1 MSNKNLTISFL
12 GIGLMGLP
20 MCTNIAK
27 AGFAVKAFNR
37 NLEKLNALK
46 EFGVNTC
53 NTLQEAVSETD
64 IIITMLSDDEAVLDV
79 LNQIIKLDY
88 KKNSVFIDMS
98 SIKFSTAKKIHDIT
112 KQNNLRYVDAPVS
125 GGPEGAKS
133 ASLAIMAGGDQLDFD
148 NCHDVLKTMG
158 NPTLVGPSGSGQ
170 VAKLCNQIIVGV
182 TIGAVAE
189 AIILC
194 EATGADPTKF
204 IQAVAGGFADSK
216 ILQNH
221 GNRMVAKDFAP
232 RGKTHTHLK
241 DMNNIIECAKDYQ
254 TELPISNLIQKMY
267 QSLVNAGL
275 GDNDHSSL
283 YKEILKLNK
292 RGI

>member
-1 MSNKNLTISFL
+1 
-12 GIGLMGLP
+12 MGMP
-20 MCTNIAK
+20 MCSNIAK

-37 NLEKLNALK
+37 NSEKLKPLK
-46 EFGVNTC
+46 DLGISTC
-53 NTLQEAVSETD
+53 NNIEEAISGSD
-64 IIITMLSDDEAVLDV
+64 IIITMLSDDEAVLNV
-79 LNQIIKLDY
+79 LNQVTKLDF
-88 KKNSVFIDMS
+88 KKNSIFIDMS
-98 SIKFSTAKKIHDIT
+98 SIKFSTAKKINEIT

-133 ASLAIMAGGDQLDFD
+133 ASLAIMAGGEQANFD
-148 NCHDVLKTMG
+148 DCQDVLKTMG

-204 IQAVAGGFADSK
+204 IKAIAGGFADSK

-221 GNRMVAKDFAP
+221 GSRMIVKDFAP

-254 TELPISNLIQKMY
+254 TELPISNLIQKCIK
-267 QSLVNAGL
+267 V
-275 GDNDHSSL
+275 
-283 YKEILKLNK
+283 
-292 RGI
+292 

>member
-1 MSNKNLTISFL
+1 MSDKNLTISFL

-37 NLEKLNALK
+37 NLEKLKALK

-88 KKNSVFIDMS
+88 KKNSIFIDMS

-125 GGPEGAKS
+125 GGTEGA
-133 ASLAIMAGGDQLDFD
+133 
-148 NCHDVLKTMG
+148 
-158 NPTLVGPSGSGQ
+158 
-170 VAKLCNQIIVGV
+170 
-182 TIGAVAE
+182 
-189 AIILC
+189 
-194 EATGADPTKF
+194 
-204 IQAVAGGFADSK
+204 
-216 ILQNH
+216 
-221 GNRMVAKDFAP
+221 
-232 RGKTHTHLK
+232 
-241 DMNNIIECAKDYQ
+241 
-254 TELPISNLIQKMY
+254 
-267 QSLVNAGL
+267 
-275 GDNDHSSL
+275 
-283 YKEILKLNK
+283 
-292 RGI
+292 

>member
-1 MSNKNLTISFL
+1 
-12 GIGLMGLP
+12 MGMP
-20 MCTNIAK
+20 MCSNIAK
-27 AGFAVKAFNR
+27 TGFAVKAFNR
-37 NLEKLNALK
+37 NSEKLKPLK
-46 EFGVNTC
+46 DLGISTC
-53 NTLQEAVSETD
+53 NNIEEAISGSD
-64 IIITMLSDDEAVLDV
+64 IIITMLSDDEAVLEV
-79 LNQIIKLDY
+79 LNQVTKLDF
-88 KKNSVFIDMS
+88 KKNSIFIDMS
-98 SIKFSTAKKIHDIT
+98 SIKFSTAKKINEIT

-133 ASLAIMAGGDQLDFD
+133 ASLAIMAGGEQANFD
-148 NCHDVLKTMG
+148 DCQDVLKTMG

-204 IQAVAGGFADSK
+204 IKAIAGGFADSK

-221 GNRMVAKDFAP
+221 GSRMIVKDFAP

-267 QSLVNAGL
+267 QNLVSAGL
-275 GDNDHSSL
+275 GDNEHSSL

-292 RGI
+292 KGI

>member
-1 MSNKNLTISFL
+1 
-12 GIGLMGLP
+12 MGMP
-20 MCTNIAK
+20 MCSNIAK

-37 NLEKLNALK
+37 NSEKLKPLK
-46 EFGVNTC
+46 DLGISTC
-53 NTLQEAVSETD
+53 NSIQEAISGSD

-79 LNQIIKLDY
+79 LNQVTKLNF
-88 KKNSVFIDMS
+88 KKNSIFIDMS
-98 SIKFSTAKKIHDIT
+98 SIKFSTAKKINEIT

-133 ASLAIMAGGDQLDFD
+133 ASLAIMAGGEQADFD
-148 NCHDVLKTMG
+148 DCQDVLKTMG

-204 IQAVAGGFADSK
+204 IKAVAGGFADSK

-221 GNRMVAKDFAP
+221 GNRMIVKDFAP

-292 RGI
+292 KGI

>member
-1 MSNKNLTISFL
+1 
-12 GIGLMGLP
+12 MGMP
-20 MCTNIAK
+20 MCSNIAK
-27 AGFAVKAFNR
+27 AGFVVKAFNR
-37 NLEKLNALK
+37 NSKKLKPLK
-46 EFGVNTC
+46 DLGISTC
-53 NTLQEAVSETD
+53 NTIQEAISGSD

-79 LNQIIKLDY
+79 LNQVTKLDF
-88 KKNSVFIDMS
+88 KKNSIFIDMS
-98 SIKFSTAKKIHDIT
+98 SIKFSTAKKINEIT

-133 ASLAIMAGGDQLDFD
+133 ASLAIMAGGEQADFD
-148 NCHDVLKTMG
+148 DCQDVLKTMG

-204 IQAVAGGFADSK
+204 IKAVAGGFADSK

-221 GNRMVAKDFAP
+221 GNRMIVKDFAP
-232 RGKTHTHLK
+232 RGKTYTHLK

-275 GDNDHSSL
+275 GDNDHSYL

-292 RGI
+292 KGI

>member
-1 MSNKNLTISFL
+1 
-12 GIGLMGLP
+12 MGMP
-20 MCTNIAK
+20 MCSNIAK
-27 AGFAVKAFNR
+27 TGFAVKAFNR
-37 NLEKLNALK
+37 NSEKLKPLK
-46 EFGVNTC
+46 DLGISTC
-53 NTLQEAVSETD
+53 NNIEEAISGSD

-79 LNQIIKLDY
+79 LNQVTKLDF
-88 KKNSVFIDMS
+88 KKNSIFIDMS
-98 SIKFSTAKKIHDIT
+98 SIKFSTAKKINEIT

-133 ASLAIMAGGDQLDFD
+133 ASLAIMAGGEQANFD
-148 NCHDVLKTMG
+148 DCQDVLKTMG

-204 IQAVAGGFADSK
+204 IKAIAGGFADSK

-221 GNRMVAKDFAP
+221 GSRMIVKDFAP

>member
-1 MSNKNLTISFL
+1 
-12 GIGLMGLP
+12 MGMP
-20 MCTNIAK
+20 MCSNIAK
-27 AGFAVKAFNR
+27 TGFAVKAFNR
-37 NLEKLNALK
+37 NSEKLKPLK
-46 EFGVNTC
+46 DLGISTC
-53 NTLQEAVSETD
+53 NNIEEAISGSD
-64 IIITMLSDDEAVLDV
+64 IIITMLSDDEAVLNV
-79 LNQIIKLDY
+79 LNQVTKLDF
-88 KKNSVFIDMS
+88 KKNSIFIDMS
-98 SIKFSTAKKIHDIT
+98 SIKFSTAKKINEIT
-112 KQNNLRYVDAPVS
+112 KRNNLRYVDAPVS
-125 GGPEGAKS
+125 GGPEGAKN
-133 ASLAIMAGGDQLDFD
+133 ASLAIMAGGEQLDFD
-148 NCHDVLKTMG
+148 NCQDVLKTMG

-204 IQAVAGGFADSK
+204 IKAIAGGFADSK

-221 GNRMVAKDFAP
+221 GNRMIVKDFAP

>member
-1 MSNKNLTISFL
+1 
-12 GIGLMGLP
+12 MGMP
-20 MCTNIAK
+20 MCSNIAK
-27 AGFAVKAFNR
+27 TGFAVKAFNR
-37 NLEKLNALK
+37 NSEKLKPLK
-46 EFGVNTC
+46 DLGISTC
-53 NTLQEAVSETD
+53 NNIEEAISGSD
-64 IIITMLSDDEAVLDV
+64 IIITMLSDDEAVLNV
-79 LNQIIKLDY
+79 LNQVTKLDF
-88 KKNSVFIDMS
+88 KKNSIFIDMS
-98 SIKFSTAKKIHDIT
+98 SIKFSTAKKINEIT
-112 KQNNLRYVDAPVS
+112 KRNNLRYVDAPVS

-133 ASLAIMAGGDQLDFD
+133 ASLAIMAGGEQANFD
-148 NCHDVLKTMG
+148 DCQDVLKTMG

-204 IQAVAGGFADSK
+204 IKAIAGGFADSK

-221 GNRMVAKDFAP
+221 GSRMIVKDFAP

-267 QSLVNAGL
+267 KSLVNAGL
-275 GDNDHSSL
+275 WDNDHSSL